1 MQKYKGFSLIELLI
15 SFLLLATLLLGIDA
29 LQINSMR
36 AASENYYFVVAQ
48 QQMSV
53 IQERLSMLN
62 HDEINTFISTWNVQ
76 NQNALPDGRG
86 IVRRKPD
93 RGVSIYWGKGD
104 EQNCK
109 TGSRSEGCLQVIF
122 E

>member
-1 MQKYKGFSLIELLI
+1 MQKYNGSSLIELLI
-15 SFLLLATLLLGIDA
+15 SLLLLAILLLGVDA

-36 AASENYYFVVAQ
+36 AASENYYFAVAQ
-48 QQMSV
+48 QQMS
-53 IQERLSMLN
+53 IIHERLSMLN
-62 HDEINTFISTWNVQ
+62 HDEINIFISTWNDQ
-76 NQNALPDGRG
+76 NQKVLPGGRG
-86 IVRRKPD
+86 IVRAKPD